1 MLAHRFFSIA
11 TSCRHATR
19 GCSPRNP
26 RQRAVTRRCCCAGAQ
41 VFLYRHFLPPCRP
54 GLLAPEPPPE
64 GCYTTVLLCWS
75 GGYFSIATS
84 CRHATRGCSPRNPR
98 QRAVTRQPSGHPR
111 AGALPLDP
119 RAASHILVSADRF
132 RFIHQ
137 FSDALTECVGSQ
149 RHRRPLCLRPGA
161 SLWSYAPPADL
172 QAMTARR
179 MRGDT
184 IIYLPFG

>member
-1 MLAHRFFSIA
+1 MCWRTGFSLSPLPAAMSPRGCSPRTPRQRGGLLHSGAVVLAHRFFSIA

-19 GCSPRNP
+19 G
-26 RQRAVTRRCCCAGAQ
+26 
-41 VFLYRHFLPPCRP
+41 Y
-54 GLLAPEPPPE
+54 
-64 GCYTTVLLCWS
+64 
-75 GGYFSIATS
+75 
-84 CRHATRGCSPRNPR
+84 SPRNPR

-137 FSDALTECVGSQ
+137 FSDALTECIGSQ

-161 SLWSYAPPADL
+161 SLRSFAPPADL
-172 QAMTARR
+172 QAVTARR
-179 MRGDT
+179 MRG
-184 IIYLPFG
+184 LQ